1 MNYSLSS
8 ARASLP
14 FSELIRIK
22 IPKLNDKDIKEVK
35 NLEKGLIKQLQESS
49 DNFEKINRIVSK
61 LL

>member
-14 FSELIRIK
+14 YSELIRIK
-22 IPKLNDKDIKEVK
+22 IPKLSESDMQEIKT
-35 NLEKGLIKQLQESS
+35 LEKDLTSQMEVS
-49 DNFEKINRIVSK
+49 DNNLRKINKIATE